1 MISRLRIKQ
10 IIKEAAGV
18 PDDIEMIVDIFTNLV
33 KDEIQAFKD
42 SGKSLKVGEAEVK
55 NYGDVEFRSG
65 NINVSKEKSWQY
77 VKKSPLFNKESWDKF
92 PLYKNKV
99 TISFNIYPDEALDIN
114 NIKKPTI
121 NAVHVFDAEKM
132 GLEDRR
138 GLGKTYSSGEF
149 EFELT
154 MGDSNWDNL
163 ETLSPNLD
171 SVIAHEVFHSYQLYK
186 KYTKS
191 GEIGFGKEHTLN
203 TLAGSL
209 KKDFNKEFNYFLHIL
224 YLSLRFEHQ
233 ARIPQ
238 SLRVLKSKKIENYND
253 FITAIKDTDAY
264 RDAQMLKTFSAD
276 KLINDLSRM
285 QSLEDIFRKP
295 MAQRHTQF
303 AIESWNDILKHIIEH
318 GRQSGMTSN
327 PFRGMSQKLL
337 DNPELFF
344 KHWEKVF
351 DRRGDELY
359 RKLIKLYSLL

>member
-1 MISRLRIKQ
+1 MISQTRIRQ

-18 PDDIEMIVDIFTNLV
+18 PDDIEMMVDILTNLV

-42 SGKSLKVGEAEVK
+42 SGEELKVGVADVK
-55 NYGDVEFRSG
+55 GYGDTEFRSG
-65 NINVSKEKSWQY
+65 NIEVSKEESWKY
-77 VKKSPLFNKESWDKF
+77 VQNSPLFNKELWDKF

-132 GLEDRR
+132 GLEDKK

-154 MGDSNWDNL
+154 MGDSNWDNI

-171 SVIAHEVFHSYQLYK
+171 SVIAHEVFHSYQLFK
-186 KYTKS
+186 RYTKS
-191 GEIGFGKEHTLN
+191 GQVGFGKEHTLN
-203 TLAGSL
+203 TLVGAL

-238 SLRVLKSKKIENYND
+238 SLKVLKSKKIENYND
-253 FITAIKDTDAY
+253 FIDAIKDTDTY
-264 RDAQMLKTFSAD
+264 RDVKMLKSFSAD

-295 MAQRHTQF
+295 MAQQHTQF
-303 AIESWNDILKHIIEH
+303 ALENWNDILERIVEH
-318 GRQSGMTSN
+318 ARDNGMTSN

-337 DNPELFF
+337 DNPKLFF

-351 DRRGDELY
+351 DRRGDELF
-359 RKLIKLYSLL
+359 RSLTRLYTLL